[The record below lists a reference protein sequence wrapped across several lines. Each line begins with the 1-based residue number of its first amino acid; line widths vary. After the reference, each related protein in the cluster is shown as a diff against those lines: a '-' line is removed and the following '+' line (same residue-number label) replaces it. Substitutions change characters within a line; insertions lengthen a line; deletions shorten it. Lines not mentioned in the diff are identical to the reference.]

1 MFLNCMT
8 NNTLNFI
15 NNNNPDQAT
24 VVQEMR
30 CSGFVEHVTDVV
42 VDVAILW
49 IKGFLIKKRA
59 FINALTVADEE
70 VS

>member
-15 NNNNPDQAT
+15 NNNNPDEAT

-30 CSGFVEHVTDVV
+30 CSGFVGHVT
-42 VDVAILW
+42 DVAILW